1 MYILFTITKLFHRR
15 LSLHPPSGMS
25 LRFVQLL
32 QVCEHLVVP
41 IAQAL
46 EHFAKK
52 FEVKAITSEVV
63 RCVSYSRCA
72 LSGRCMLRASTYVQ
86 AFDIP

>member
-1 MYILFTITKLFHRR
+1 M
-15 LSLHPPSGMS
+15 
-25 LRFVQLL
+25 
-32 QVCEHLVVP
+32 VP

-63 RCVSYSRCA
+63 RCVSYSRCP
-72 LSGRCMLRASTYVQ
+72 LRGWCMLHACTYVQ
-86 AFDIP
+86 VFNIILVKKPYVCK

>member
-1 MYILFTITKLFHRR
+1 M
-15 LSLHPPSGMS
+15 
-25 LRFVQLL
+25 
-32 QVCEHLVVP
+32 VP

-72 LSGRCMLRASTYVQ
+72 LRGRCMLRACTYVQ